1 MMVYNRYFKMER
13 KNLVAYYIWQAREE
27 VGMDGNEEHD
37 WWLAERF
44 LNSYGTDSFEY
55 TDIYMWVMENA

>member
-1 MMVYNRYFKMER
+1 MER